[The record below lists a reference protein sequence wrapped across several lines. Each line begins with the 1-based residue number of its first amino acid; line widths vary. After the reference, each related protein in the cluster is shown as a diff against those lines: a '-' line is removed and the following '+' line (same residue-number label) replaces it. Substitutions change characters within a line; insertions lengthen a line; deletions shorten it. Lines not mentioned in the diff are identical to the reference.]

1 MRRGRVVAVQFQ
13 EVPDQAPLVGSGTDQ
28 SASDLSFETRAAAL
42 ADELDVDIEADG
54 VVSHDTEHA
63 ITNFADRRGVKTIV
77 AEHEPLRL
85 RSRVV
90 GAPID
95 WVVRQAPCDVL
106 LVDNLR
112 YDSPQQ
118 VVVSGHGSPYS
129 PVTVDVAGTIA
140 AAKSGRL
147 SLWYPADVDGSD
159 PHAATIDD
167 SRSELASILSIPV
180 STESIR
186 TGGGAALLTGRGGQT
201 RLRRSAPGRRAR
213 RSARCAEPWMYGGHG
228 VPPRT
233 PTPATPH
240 RLFERVTFRARRRPN
255 TTPLPVVPAVVR
267 PADGSSV
274 PLLSRGSGPPGTARV
289 DPQTRSRQRRNLV

>member
-42 ADELDVDIEADG
+42 ADELEVDIEADG

-186 TGGGAALLTGRGGQT
+186 TGGGRLSSPDVVVRRGSDDRLRDVVLDDRPVVPSPGCTAVTAYLHEPRHRRLLTG
-201 RLRRSAPGRRAR
+201 
-213 RSARCAEPWMYGGHG
+213 C
-228 VPPRT
+228 
-233 PTPATPH
+233 
-240 RLFERVTFRARRRPN
+240 
-255 TTPLPVVPAVVR
+255 
-267 PADGSSV
+267 SS
-274 PLLSRGSGPPGTARV
+274 G
-289 DPQTRSRQRRNLV
+289 